1 MTIPTLI
8 LLLVALVA
16 VFVLPRRWVLVPF
29 LVLACFVPKT
39 QAIDIGPA
47 TMTPLRILTLAAS
60 VRALGSLAWR
70 GIEVRL
76 PDYFVLA
83 WALLHVATVAFHRD
97 PAGQVVTRLGGAFD
111 GLGLYFVVRWFCR
124 SPYDIRVL
132 CGALCVLIL
141 PVASGMTYEAKT
153 GRNPM
158 VVFGA
163 SAVPNVRDGKIRAQ
177 GAFRHAIL
185 AGTAGALSLPLVLV
199 LWPTRRVL
207 TVTGS
212 LACVGIV
219 VASRSSGPVMTLV
232 AVVLALCLWPARRYV
247 RILLWG
253 AVAMYLGLLVVM
265 KRPPYYLIAMI
276 DFTGSSTGWY
286 RARLIQSSLEH
297 LNEWWLFGTDVT
309 RHWMAHG
316 LNSEESDIVNQYIAL
331 GVNGGV
337 LLLGSFLGLLMVSF
351 RALAQAPS
359 AQQVLAWSVGAE
371 LFGIV
376 VTGVSVAFFD
386 QSILWL
392 YMPLAWCATLSSVR
406 AGERVDVA
414 TPLRRL
420 AHDVVRAHR
429 ARRRARLSAPV
440 VDA

>member
-1 MTIPTLI
+1 VTIPTLI
-8 LLLVALVA
+8 LLLITLVA
-16 VFVLPRRWVLVPF
+16 VFVLPRRWMLVPF
-29 LVLACFVPKT
+29 LALACFVPKT

-124 SPYDIRVL
+124 SSRDIRVF
-132 CGALCVLIL
+132 CGALCLLLL
-141 PVASGMTYEAKT
+141 PVASSMAYEART
-153 GRNPM
+153 GSNPM

-163 SAVPNVRDGKIRAQ
+163 SAVPNVRDGKTRAQ

-185 AGTAGALSLPLVLV
+185 AGTAGALSLPLVLA
-199 LWPTRRVL
+199 LWPARRELV
-207 TVTGS
+207 VAGS
-212 LACVGIV
+212 LACVAIV
-219 VASRSSGPVMTLV
+219 VASRSSGPVMTLA
-232 AVVLALCLWPARRYV
+232 AVVFALCLWSARRHIRV
-247 RILLWG
+247 LLWS
-253 AVAMYLGLLVVM
+253 AVAMYLALVVVM
-265 KRPPYYLIAMI
+265 TRPPYYLMAMI

-316 LNSEESDIVNQYIAL
+316 LNAEDSDIVNHYIAL
-331 GVNGGV
+331 GTNGGV
-337 LLLGSFLGLLMVSF
+337 LLLGSFLGLLAASF
-351 RALAQAPS
+351 RALTQAPN
-359 AQQVLAWSVGAE
+359 AQQVLAWLIGAE
-371 LFGIV
+371 LFG
-376 VTGVSVAFFD
+376 VTVAAVSVSFFD

-392 YMPLAWCATLSSVR
+392 YMPMAWCATLAGLTSSER
-406 AGERVDVA
+406 ADVA
-414 TPLRRL
+414 SHPRRL
-420 AHDVVRAHR
+420 THDAIRAHK
-429 ARRRARLSAPV
+429 ARRRARLSSPV